1 MKNVSTILNHLKQH
15 PEFRKINTNQKIQK
29 LIDILPLK
37 LKKGIKFAYVKSEI
51 LYFVLTHPVF
61 KLEFEYNKAL
71 INSLLISANLANI
84 QDIKFFVTNKRE
96 KKQEIQ
102 KVEKYKERSHG
113 IFENKI
119 ENPKLHNLFEEIR
132 AVIKNS

>member
-1 MKNVSTILNHLKQH
+1 MSTILNHLKQH
-15 PEFRKINTNQKIQK
+15 PEFRKINTSQKIQK

-37 LKKGIKFAYVKSEI
+37 LKKGIKFAYVKGEI

-71 INSLLISANLANI
+71 INSLLISAHLANI

-96 KKQEIQ
+96 KKQEVK

-119 ENPKLHNLFEEIR
+119 ANPKLHKLFEEIR

>member
-15 PEFRKINTNQKIQK
+15 PEFRKINTNQKIQR

-37 LKKGIKFAYVKSEI
+37 LKKGIKFAYVKGEI

>member
-37 LKKGIKFAYVKSEI
+37 LKKGIKFAYVKGEI